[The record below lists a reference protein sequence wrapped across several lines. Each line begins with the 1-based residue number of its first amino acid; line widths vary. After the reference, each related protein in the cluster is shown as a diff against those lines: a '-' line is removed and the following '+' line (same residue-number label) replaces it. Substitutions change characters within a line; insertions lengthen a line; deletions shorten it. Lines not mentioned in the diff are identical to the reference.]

1 MLLSISDFIILY
13 SIIIIIPSWEKK
25 REERKRKEEWMSEES
40 ANIKKQIDWLMNQFI
55 KTNNKFLLWFLLVL
69 I

>member
-25 REERKRKEEWMSEES
+25 REERERKKEWMSEES